1 MAWKIL
7 IVGLFVLAIY
17 FGYQVFL
24 LVRALKKLA
33 HAASGFGAAFSP
45 YATAHLRKYV
55 ASRSVWEDP
64 QRIVAALAV
73 HAQIKDTRQCNR
85 QRRFTLA
92 TDRWMQSDSASYSR
106 IDTPARMQAKNYRA
120 ARKENLRTEK

>member
-1 MAWKIL
+1 MEDL
-7 IVGLFVLAIY
+7 NR
-17 FGYQVFL
+17 
-24 LVRALKKLA
+24 RAFRACDIFWLSGISPGACAKKLA

-106 IDTPARMQAKNYRA
+106 IDTPARLQAKNYRA